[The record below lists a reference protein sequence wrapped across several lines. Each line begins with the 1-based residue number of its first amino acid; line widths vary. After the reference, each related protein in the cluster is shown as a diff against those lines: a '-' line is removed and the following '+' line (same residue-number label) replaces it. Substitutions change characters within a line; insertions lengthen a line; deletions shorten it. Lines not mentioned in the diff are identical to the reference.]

1 MVLVAMVALSCLTAN
16 CNITEAARIDRLALL
31 GVAAC
36 ARGLPY
42 FQRHLGLHKLL
53 QETQLIRHRT
63 QEVQQA
69 IPQLCWVRN
78 NTGAVL
84 LLS

>member
-42 FQRHLGLHKLL
+42 FQRHLHAGGLGWKG
-53 QETQLIRHRT
+53 
-63 QEVQQA
+63 
-69 IPQLCWVRN
+69 VRAG
-78 NTGAVL
+78 TVL
-84 LLS
+84 VRA